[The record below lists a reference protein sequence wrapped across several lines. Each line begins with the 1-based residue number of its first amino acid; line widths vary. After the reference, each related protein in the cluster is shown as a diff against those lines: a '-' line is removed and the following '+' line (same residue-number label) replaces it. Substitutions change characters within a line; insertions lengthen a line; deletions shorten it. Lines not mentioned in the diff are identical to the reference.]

1 MKEDDVITMI
11 RDMAPSFSKGVKL
24 SIGDDGSVV
33 EIEKGME
40 LVTVLDSMTLGTH
53 YLPQTTPDSIG
64 HKIFAVNLSDMAAM
78 GAKPKW
84 AHLSLSLPQADKSWI
99 EKFIKGASVLAAKHD
114 LAIIGGDTIQGP
126 EMISLS
132 IQGLVKKSKYI
143 TRTNAKTGDLVYV
156 TGHLGSAAFGL
167 HLLKLGKNKPTEFIQ
182 AYDFPEPRVGEG
194 IFLSNYASSMI
205 DISDGLHAD
214 LSKLTKA
221 SNVGFNVSINQL
233 PIRKDMFDHF
243 NPDEAISMTLSGGD
257 DYELCFTI
265 PQKMK
270 DGFEQKW
277 NEKFN
282 TRLSHIGEIT
292 ESTSGYKYNGDD
304 YKIETKN
311 FEHF

>member
-1 MKEDDVITMI
+1 
-11 RDMAPSFSKGVKL
+11 
-24 SIGDDGSVV
+24 
-33 EIEKGME
+33 
-40 LVTVLDSMTLGTH
+40 
-53 YLPQTTPDSIG
+53 
-64 HKIFAVNLSDMAAM
+64 MAAM

-205 DISDGLHAD
+205 DISDGLHVD

-221 SNVGFNVSINQL
+221 SNVGFNVSIDQL

-282 TRLSHIGEIT
+282 TRLSHIGVIT

>member
-33 EIEKGME
+33 EIETGME

-143 TRTNAKTGDLVYV
+143 TRT
-156 TGHLGSAAFGL
+156 
-167 HLLKLGKNKPTEFIQ
+167 
-182 AYDFPEPRVGEG
+182 
-194 IFLSNYASSMI
+194 LSLI
-205 DISDGLHAD
+205 
-214 LSKLTKA
+214 
-221 SNVGFNVSINQL
+221 
-233 PIRKDMFDHF
+233 
-243 NPDEAISMTLSGGD
+243 
-257 DYELCFTI
+257 
-265 PQKMK
+265 
-270 DGFEQKW
+270 
-277 NEKFN
+277 
-282 TRLSHIGEIT
+282 HI
-292 ESTSGYKYNGDD
+292 
-304 YKIETKN
+304 
-311 FEHF
+311 

>member
-11 RDMAPSFSKGVKL
+11 KDMAPSFSKGVKL

-53 YLPQTTPDSIG
+53 YLPQTTPASIG
-64 HKIFAVNLSDMAAM
+64 HKIFAVNLSDRAAM

-143 TRTNAKTGDLVYV
+143 TRTNAKTGDLLYV

-205 DISDGLHAD
+205 RENRIEHAKLKKELKQLLQEFETGKLPH
-214 LSKLTKA
+214 LSILWTA
-221 SNVGFNVSINQL
+221 NCS
-233 PIRKDMFDHF
+233 
-243 NPDEAISMTLSGGD
+243 ELS
-257 DYELCFTI
+257 
-265 PQKMK
+265 
-270 DGFEQKW
+270 
-277 NEKFN
+277 
-282 TRLSHIGEIT
+282 R
-292 ESTSGYKYNGDD
+292 
-304 YKIETKN
+304 
-311 FEHF
+311 